1 MAVIGLLTLNP
12 FGTRPLGHDMAQSVQ
27 PDSVP
32 NSDASASSSGNPSTT
47 DTSVGNQPQTDG
59 TGRAGS
65 GAAGSGGTGGGGTGG
80 GGTGGGGTGGGGTG
94 GGGTGGGGTGGGGT
108 GGGGTGGGGTG
119 GDGGGGAGTGTATPE
134 LPSGILVAVGLLPL
148 MAMALWLR
156 RRGYRLSRS

>member
-1 MAVIGLLTLNP
+1 MGVLVMAVIGVLTLNP
-12 FGTRPLGHDMAQSVQ
+12 FGTRPLGQDTAQSVQ

-32 NSDASASSSGNPSTT
+32 NSDASASSSGHPSTT
-47 DTSVGNQPQTDG
+47 DTSVGNQPQTGG
-59 TGRAGS
+59 TGSSGTGS
-65 GAAGSGGTGGGGTGG
+65 GATGS

>member
-1 MAVIGLLTLNP
+1 
-12 FGTRPLGHDMAQSVQ
+12 MAQSVQ

-32 NSDASASSSGNPSTT
+32 NSDASASSSGHPSTT
-47 DTSVGNQPQTDG
+47 DAAVGNQPQSNG
-59 TGRAGS
+59 VGG
-65 GAAGSGGTGGGGTGG
+65 AGSGGTGSGGTGS
-80 GGTGGGGTGGGGTG
+80 GGTGSGGTGSGGTGSGGTG

>member
-1 MAVIGLLTLNP
+1 MVAVIGLLTLNP

-32 NSDASASSSGNPSTT
+32 NSDASATSSGHPSTT
-47 DTSVGNQPQTDG
+47 ETSVGNQPQTDG

-65 GAAGSGGTGGGGTGG
+65 GAAGSGATGSGGTGS
-80 GGTGGGGTGGGGTG
+80 
-94 GGGTGGGGTGGGGT
+94 GGT